1 MDSSNKNPTGDLEL
15 KTKNTVTF
23 SSSPVISPDSNWKN
37 KEYNNYDSKNGST
50 LEDGSNGSDPRHKVK
65 GTTWWQTVIHLV
77 KGNIGTGLLGLPLAA
92 KQGGLLIGCLGLLGM
107 GIIAVHCMGILVKCA
122 QHLGRRVQK
131 PYLDYSDAVM
141 YGLKTSPFPWLQK
154 HAIWG
159 RYVVS
164 FSLILTQLGFC
175 CVYFVFL
182 ADNIK
187 QVIEAANE
195 TTSDCYTNT
204 TVTLT
209 PSIDSR
215 FYILSLLPFFV
226 LLVFFR
232 NLRVLS
238 IFSMIANIC
247 MIISIVVIFHYL
259 VQDVPDPSS
268 LPLFSELKTYALFFG
283 TAVFSF
289 ESIGVV
295 LPLENQMKKKEHFP
309 FILYTGMSVV
319 TVAYV
324 ILACLGYLKFGAD
337 TQASITL
344 NLPNCWLFQSVKL
357 LYCLGVFFT
366 YSLQF
371 YVPAEIILPF
381 ALSHVPKKWNLM
393 AEYFMRVGLVCMTC
407 MLAILVPKLDL
418 VIALVGSTSSSG
430 LALIFPPLLEIVTFY
445 SEGLNPIIIIK
456 DILISFLG
464 FSGFLVGTYQAL
476 YELTYS
482 PIPPTI
488 ANYTSTFV
496 H

>member
-187 QVIEAANE
+187 
-195 TTSDCYTNT
+195 
-204 TVTLT
+204 
-209 PSIDSR
+209 
-215 FYILSLLPFFV
+215 
-226 LLVFFR
+226 
-232 NLRVLS
+232 
-238 IFSMIANIC
+238 
-247 MIISIVVIFHYL
+247 
-259 VQDVPDPSS
+259 QDVPDPSS